1 LPYQAN
7 AQVPAG
13 PFQNQSELVAAWQQ
27 LYDTYRVASHA
38 TLDGVSV
45 FRKSGFGP
53 ALNGRYYVCPN
64 DYLIRQSC
72 PQDGP
77 FSWVSDITAYWSQ
90 PGTSMGAATFIY
102 VEGQLVYQ
110 RGGFGPALVKHY
122 VYCSNRGGVYMTNC
136 WL

>member
-1 LPYQAN
+1 MLKKLILSLGLLLAATLPYQAN

-53 ALNGRYYVCPN
+53 ALTAV
-64 DYLIRQSC
+64 
-72 PQDGP
+72 
-77 FSWVSDITAYWSQ
+77 ITSA
-90 PGTSMGAATFIY
+90 PTIT
-102 VEGQLVYQ
+102 
-110 RGGFGPALVKHY
+110 
-122 VYCSNRGGVYMTNC
+122 
-136 WL
+136 